1 VEETL
6 RLLRAEGLNA
16 DVVEHRYI
24 AVGPILRSRIS
35 WLQSR
40 GLLVG
45 DDEKEELVIIRAE
58 RLP

>member
-24 AVGPILRSRIS
+24 AVGPVLRSRSS
-35 WLQSR
+35 WLRSR
-40 GLLVG
+40 GLLEDNDG
-45 DDEKEELVIIRAE
+45 KEELVIIRAE
-58 RLP
+58 RLL